1 MKARPYESRAVNI
14 ITFVNEAAVSCYL
27 YLAFMLSDYL
37 DTQVID
43 NQPLLSHLKLQIAW
57 LLSCLL
63 LGTVLI
69 NFLFPLFLFVAAIF
83 GYLKRKIKCKR
94 KVDIIK
100 KEQESPQISKNK
112 DIPIE
117 NN

>member
-1 MKARPYESRAVNI
+1 VWQYLILTARPYEIRAVNI

-43 NQPLLSHLKLQIAW
+43 NQPLLSYFKLQIAW
-57 LLSCLL
+57 LLTCLL

-69 NFLFPLFLFVAAIF
+69 NFLFALLLIVVAIF
-83 GYLKRKIKCKR
+83 KYLKRKIKCK
-94 KVDIIK
+94 KEIDVMV
-100 KEQESPQISKNK
+100 KEQK
-112 DIPIE
+112 
-117 NN
+117 

>member
-1 MKARPYESRAVNI
+1 MWQYLILTARPYESRAVNI

-63 LGTVLI
+63 LGTLLI
-69 NFLFPLFLFVAAIF
+69 NFLFALLVIGAAIF
-83 GYLKRKIKCKR
+83 GNLKSKIKCKKEIDV
-94 KVDIIK
+94 KV
-100 KEQESPQISKNK
+100 KEQESPQ
-112 DIPIE
+112 